1 MKAKEPLSTQELKP
15 KSAIYTRVSTEEQA
29 KQGFSLAAQEDALKN
44 YAQAMGYDIFKIY
57 KDEGKS
63 AKDMKHRSALKQLLK
78 DAENK
83 KFNAIFV
90 YKLDR
95 FSRSL
100 KDLILTIEKLKE
112 WEVDF
117 ISLQDKIETA
127 SASGKLMFHIISA
140 FAEFERDIISERTR
154 FGMAEKAKE
163 GKAITKAPLG
173 YKLINGQLTIDEE
186 NKKVIEKIFD
196 TFLNTNLSLTQIAK
210 HNGLTTSGLIKL
222 LKNRTYLGEIK
233 FKENYKGEHEAIL
246 SEDVFKKAQEK
257 LERISF
263 NSALQKN
270 YNLTNKILVQGDS
283 RYFDPYYMDI
293 VAYFITKGAI
303 NIEENTIPQI
313 QEPKEKEIK
322 KIREP
327 QKFAKYI
334 AYVLLKNEG
343 FSDTEIFSEKYF
355 GNNKPDVAAINNEKS
370 IFIECFSC
378 RVSKVLDYLA
388 QDKELWVLMAGAY
401 PWDKNPLADY
411 IRLFVFRKGPSW
423 DSIFQ
428 EYENKKRKVL
438 KNIKNPLDN
447 LG

>member
-1 MKAKEPLSTQELKP
+1 MKKNNTLSTQKLASKA
-15 KSAIYTRVSTEEQA
+15 AIYTRVSTEEQA

-44 YAQAMGYDIFKIY
+44 YAQATGYELFKIY

-63 AKDMKHRSALKQLLK
+63 AKDIKHRPALKQLLK
-78 DAENK
+78 DAEDK

-140 FAEFERDIISERTR
+140 FAEFERDIISERTI
-154 FGMAEKAKE
+154 FGMTEKAKE
-163 GKAITKAPLG
+163 GKAITKAPRG

-186 NKKVIEKIFD
+186 NKKVIEQIFNI
-196 TFLNTNLSLTQIAK
+196 FINTNLSLTQIAK
-210 HNGLTTSGLIKL
+210 QNGLTTRGLIKL

-233 FKENYKGEHEAIL
+233 FKENYKGEHQSII
-246 SEDVFKKAQEK
+246 SEEIFKKAQDK
-257 LERISF
+257 LENISF
-263 NSALQKN
+263 NTALQKN

-303 NIEENTIPQI
+303 NVEENAIPPI
-313 QEPKEKEIK
+313 QEPKEKETK
-322 KIREP
+322 KIAEP
-327 QKFAKYI
+327 QKFAKYM

-343 FSDTEIFSEKYF
+343 FSDSEIFFERYF
-355 GNNKPDVAAINNEKS
+355 GSNKPDVGVINNEKS

-378 RVSKVLDYLA
+378 RVSKVIDYLA
-388 QDKELWVLMAGAY
+388 QDRELWVLTNGAF
-401 PWDKNPLADY
+401 PWDKNPLFDY
-411 IRLFVFRKGPSW
+411 MRLFIFKKGPNW
-423 DSIFQ
+423 DSIFK
-428 EYENKKRKVL
+428 EYENKKKEILKKV
-438 KNIKNPLDN
+438 KSPLDS
-447 LG
+447 L